1 MKDLEEFKDISED
14 DDRKVAFDKYIRR
27 QKVVQ
32 GPNGT
37 GSANEKQ
44 EKLREAE
51 SSDVGSDRRYSSKR
65 RDEDVDMD
73 GENRDRRRSKR
84 EGRDKD
90 RSPRKEDRSRGK
102 EEDRR
107 SSHRDRDGSRAR
119 DRSEPERDS
128 KVSKCS

>member
-73 GENRDRRRSKR
+73 GENRDRR
-84 EGRDKD
+84 
-90 RSPRKEDRSRGK
+90 PRKEDRSRGK